1 MVNRSV
7 RKLSNKCI
15 RPKGFSMISHCK
27 AIGKLKRTG
36 KKNKGNNLEILFFK
50 FNRGIS

>member
-7 RKLSNKCI
+7 RKLSNKCVN
-15 RPKGFSMISHCK
+15 PKGFSMISHCK

-36 KKNKGNNLEILFFK
+36 KKNKGK
-50 FNRGIS
+50 YVVSAKYRKK